1 MTRRGLLS
9 LALLAA
15 LTLGAEPSPYDGVA
29 AYVNDKVVT
38 VDTVM
43 RELHSGFDLSKVP
56 AARRADKVRELFP
69 VVRDLIVDRMLILK
83 AYEDSGA
90 QLPNEAVTERVQ
102 AIVAEDFGGDEARL
116 TEMLR
121 RARMTKPE
129 WVRQVR
135 ENMIVAAMR
144 QLQVNKKTAV
154 SPRRV
159 KEYFAE
165 HMDDFAEE
173 GGVRVRA
180 ILLTPEQGEAAAREA
195 LDALRE
201 GTPFA
206 EVAKRLSSDGKAP
219 EGGDWGFVNPEETFA
234 PAVAEA
240 LRGLKVGEWSGVIE
254 QGGYRTIVQK
264 AEVRRGR
271 RPTLAEA
278 WPKAE
283 AAVRA
288 ELGQARYKAWLDA
301 LREAAYVRLAD
312 VPLR

>member
-1 MTRRGLLS
+1 MRRGWFLL
-9 LALLAA
+9 LLPALVLRAA
-15 LTLGAEPSPYDGVA
+15 PSPYDGVA

-43 RELHSGFDLSKVP
+43 KELHSGFDLSRVP
-56 AARRADKVRELFP
+56 AERRADKVRELFP

-102 AIVAEDFGGDEARL
+102 AIVADDFGGDEAKL

-121 RARMTKPE
+121 RSRMTKPE

-144 QLQVNKKTAV
+144 QLQVGRKTAV

-173 GGVRVRA
+173 GGVRVRL
-180 ILLTPEQGEAAAREA
+180 ILIPPAQGAAAAEAALAE
-195 LDALRE
+195 LNK
-201 GTPFA
+201 GVPFE
-206 EVAKRLSSDGKAP
+206 EVAKRHSSDAKAK
-219 EGGDWGFVNPEETFA
+219 EGGDWGFVNPEATFA
-234 PAVAEA
+234 PAVVEA
-240 LRGLKVGEWSGVIE
+240 LRGLKVGEHSGILE
-254 QGGYRTIVQK
+254 QAGYRSIVQK
-264 AEVRRGR
+264 AAVRKGK

-278 WPKAE
+278 WPAAE

-288 ELGQARYKAWLDA
+288 QLGQERYKAWLEG
-301 LREAAYVRLAD
+301 LRKAAYIKHVD
-312 VPLR
+312 VPLQ